1 MYWGCHSEPLTTSLE
16 PSLVCHY
23 FHLVVTESIWCALGN
38 KKGIIYTKGKV
49 TQNWKFVIIYSPSR
63 NLFWVQE
70 AAAIVKGIVETLINV
85 VWQEVPLNA
94 ILHQR
99 MAPEPDFRNW
109 VLWRP
114 SRDRLSVQKQTPVLS
129 SPLPQ
134 KLKCEEDTFW
144 LWEKLMKN
152 TCFGKRTQLRQIK
165 EYCNRNVAL
174 WHLK

>member
-114 SRDRLSVQKQTPVLS
+114 SRDRLSPKTDSCAFISSSTEAEMWRRHLLIVRKADEKYMFWKKDPTPT
-129 SPLPQ
+129 
-134 KLKCEEDTFW
+134 D
-144 LWEKLMKN
+144 
-152 TCFGKRTQLRQIK
+152 
-165 EYCNRNVAL
+165 
-174 WHLK
+174 